1 MTTKLNN
8 FIKSQLIRL
17 RAKVQAKEL
26 EKQIFL
32 TSTETMSKHLQL
44 TNESIAYLNDRIYRL
59 ENEDVSND

>member
-1 MTTKLNN
+1 MTIKLKQ

-32 TSTETMSKHLQL
+32 TSTETMHKHLIM

-59 ENEDVSND
+59 EHEDEYNG